1 MAAIGM
7 FGRWLILA
15 VTLVFGAAAAHG
27 EDVVVAVPTVTIYP
41 GDVIGDEQIIE
52 RAFAP
57 GTLGKFAI
65 AQDRTMLVGKVARRT
80 LLPGKPIPLNGVKD
94 PDVVSRGGSVL
105 AIYKSGGLTIS
116 SVVQPLRAGGVG
128 DIIEARNMDSGK
140 IIRGAIQADGTLRV
154 GAIQ

>member
-1 MAAIGM
+1 MSLL
-7 FGRWLILA
+7 GRWLILSA
-15 VTLVFGAAAAHG
+15 MLVLGAAAARA
-27 EDVVVAVPTVTIYP
+27 EDVIVAVPSVTIYP
-41 GDVIGDEQIIE
+41 GDVVGDEQLVE

-65 AQDRTMLVGKVARRT
+65 AQDRSMLVGKVARRT

-94 PDVVSRGGSVL
+94 PDVVTRGGSVL
-105 AIYKSGGLTIS
+105 AVYKSGGLTIS

-128 DIIEARNMDSGK
+128 DIIEARNTDSGK

>member
-1 MAAIGM
+1 MSIL
-7 FGRWLILA
+7 GRWLLLA
-15 VTLVFGAAAAHG
+15 AMIVLCAAAARA
-27 EDVVVAVPTVTIYP
+27 EDVIVAVPSVTIYP
-41 GDVIGDEQIIE
+41 GDVVGDEQIVE
-52 RAFAP
+52 RAFAA

-65 AQDRTMLVGKVARRT
+65 AQDRSMLVGKVARRT

-105 AIYKSGGLTIS
+105 AIYKAGGLTIS

-128 DIIEARNMDSGK
+128 DFIEARNIDSGK

>member
-1 MAAIGM
+1 MIAI
-7 FGRWLILA
+7 GRWLLLA
-15 VTLVFGAAAAHG
+15 SMVMLGAIAARA
-27 EDVVVAVPTVTIYP
+27 EDVVVAVPSVTIYP

-52 RAFAP
+52 RVFAP

-65 AQDRTMLVGKVARRT
+65 AQDRSMLVGKVARRT
-80 LLPGKPIPLNGVKD
+80 LLPGKPIPVNGVKD

-105 AIYKSGGLTIS
+105 AIYRSGGLVIS

-128 DIIEARNMDSGK
+128 DIIEARNIDSGK

>member
-1 MAAIGM
+1 MNIL
-7 FGRWLILA
+7 GRRLILA
-15 VTLVFGAAAAHG
+15 VMIVLGAVAARA
-27 EDVVVAVPTVTIYP
+27 EDVIVAVPSVTIYP
-41 GDVIGDEQIIE
+41 GDVVGDEQLIE

-65 AQDRTMLVGKVARRT
+65 AQDRSMLVGKVARRT

-94 PDVVSRGGSVL
+94 PDVVSRGGSAL

-116 SVVQPLRAGGVG
+116 LVVQPLRAGGVG

>member
-1 MAAIGM
+1 MSLL
-7 FGRWLILA
+7 GRWLILA
-15 VTLVFGAAAAHG
+15 AMLVLGAAAARA
-27 EDVVVAVPTVTIYP
+27 EDVIVAVPSVTIYP
-41 GDVIGDEQIIE
+41 GDVVGDEQLVE

-65 AQDRTMLVGKVARRT
+65 AQDRSMLVGKVARRT

-94 PDVVSRGGSVL
+94 PDVVTRGGSVL
-105 AIYKSGGLTIS
+105 AVYKSGGLTIS

-128 DIIEARNMDSGK
+128 DIIEARNTDSGK

>member
-1 MAAIGM
+1 MNIL
-7 FGRWLILA
+7 GRRLILA
-15 VTLVFGAAAAHG
+15 VMIVLGAAAARA
-27 EDVVVAVPTVTIYP
+27 EDVIVAVPSVTIYP
-41 GDVIGDEQIIE
+41 GDVVGDEQLIE

-65 AQDRTMLVGKVARRT
+65 AQDRSMLVGKVARRT

-94 PDVVSRGGSVL
+94 PDVVSRGGSAL

-116 SVVQPLRAGGVG
+116 LVVQPLRAGGVG